1 MLTVRILNILICL
14 FDINMVQSDINTHT
28 HCILTLAYILIWCLM
43 PFSIILQLY
52 RGGQFY
58 WWMKDTSARSPKQK
72 PRINMSLPADTLYW
86 LQHIFLTLNAIFLAV
101 KQQQPLF
108 IRPKIESSIY
118 HTRCEHGK
126 VYMAGWL
133 ARQRVHR
140 YIKTSG

>member
-1 MLTVRILNILICL
+1 
-14 FDINMVQSDINTHT
+14 MVQSDINTHT
-28 HCILTLAYILIWCLM
+28 HCIITLTLAYILIWCLM

-72 PRINMSLPADTLYW
+72 PRINMSLPAYTLYW

-101 KQQQPLF
+101 KQQQPMF

-118 HTRCEHGK
+118 HTRCEHANFTWQG
-126 VYMAGWL
+126 G
-133 ARQRVHR
+133 
-140 YIKTSG
+140 

>member
-1 MLTVRILNILICL
+1 MVLNAIFNNIAVISWWSVLLVDERYKCSLTETKTT
-14 FDINMVQSDINTHT
+14 DKH
-28 HCILTLAYILIWCLM
+28 AY
-43 PFSIILQLY
+43 
-52 RGGQFY
+52 
-58 WWMKDTSARSPKQK
+58 
-72 PRINMSLPADTLYW
+72 TLYW

-101 KQQQPLF
+101 KQQQPIF

-126 VYMAGWL
+126 FYMAGWL